1 MFSERL
7 LKNLLQAHR
16 VTILTGAGISA
27 ESGVPTFRGADGLWN
42 KYRLNELA
50 NFEDILNDPNLALE
64 LHNYRLQLHHTIKP
78 NAGHFAIVEMER
90 MFPEFALITQNID
103 NLHSRAG
110 SRKIYELHGNIMRNR
125 CVDCNKHQDN
135 LELNGSFLLPR
146 CECGGLIRPDIVW
159 FGEPLPEY
167 DLKNAFLATT
177 NTDIFLS
184 IGTSSVV
191 QPAASLPIEAKKS
204 GAYTVEINTEP
215 TAISHLLDES
225 IIGKAG
231 VIMPL
236 LIAKIKS
243 LQ

>member
-1 MFSERL
+1 MFSDQL
-7 LKNLLQAHR
+7 LEKFLHSQS
-16 VTILTGAGISA
+16 VTVLTGAGISA
-27 ESGVPTFRGADGLWN
+27 ESGVPTFRGADGLWK

-50 NFEDILNDPNLALE
+50 NFDDILNNPHLALE
-64 LHNYRLQLHHTIKP
+64 LYNYRLQLLHTIKP
-78 NAGHFAIVEMER
+78 NAGHLALVEMEQ
-90 MFPEFALITQNID
+90 MFPAFALITQNID
-103 NLHSRAG
+103 NLHVRAG

-125 CVDCNKHQDN
+125 CVDCNKHHDN
-135 LELNGSFLLPR
+135 LALNGSFLLPR

-167 DLKNAFLATT
+167 ALKNAFHATT
-177 NTDIFLS
+177 NTDTFLS

-191 QPAASLPIEAKKS
+191 QPAASLPLEAKKS

-225 IIGKAG
+225 ILGKAG
-231 VIMPL
+231 FILPL